1 MNRSFVTLRWRHLHL
16 WMAMLMS
23 LVLTACGGGAD
34 SLASGGVGEGG
45 TGASLQAASIGVI
58 TGIDGHS
65 IPVNGVTFDR
75 SAAIIADDMADAG
88 VLSDKDLKPG
98 MWVQVEGVTDA
109 NGNAPEAKSIQVIP
123 AVRGEISSVDSNQ
136 TTITVLDN
144 KVQVDTN
151 TTLVE
156 GTGGAALA
164 VGDTVE
170 VHGLLGASAGTVVA
184 SRIDK
189 LAAMPVRDYPY
200 ELRGKVTKLDAT
212 AKTMKVGGQL
222 VSYANANL
230 VLPKALSNGMVLR
243 VSADLAPT
251 AGQAWAIKRLLP
263 DQAPVS
269 NLSFLYVEGI
279 VDQWTTGPSFLIESL
294 PVNAATANGK
304 LTVTQDGQRV
314 AAIGALRDG
323 VLVAKSV
330 AVVVSGTS
338 PTFVLAGPV
347 AAYQSLADFKVRAVS
362 VDASGAT
369 FSAGDASQVI
379 NDIKVKVEG
388 QIVGR
393 KLVAT
398 KIKIVTP

>member
-1 MNRSFVTLRWRHLHL
+1 MNRSFITLRWRHLHL
-16 WMAMLMS
+16 WTALLMS

-58 TGIDGHS
+58 TGLDGQT
-65 IPVNGVTFDR
+65 ITVNGVTFDR

-88 VLSDKDLKPG
+88 VLSDKELKPG

-109 NGNAPEAKSIQVIP
+109 DGNAPVANSIQVIP
-123 AVRGEISSVDSNQ
+123 AVRGEISSVDGGQ
-136 TTITVLDN
+136 ATITVLDN
-144 KVQVDTN
+144 TVEIDAS
-151 TTLVE
+151 TLLE

-170 VHGLLGASAGTVVA
+170 VHGLLGASTGTVMA

-189 LAAMPVRDYPY
+189 LATMPVRDYPY
-200 ELRGKVTKLDAT
+200 ELRGKVTKLDPT

-279 VDQWTTGPSFLIESL
+279 VDQWTHGAQL
-294 PVNAATANGK
+294 PDRILA
-304 LTVTQDGQRV
+304 GQRCH
-314 AAIGALRDG
+314 GQR
-323 VLVAKSV
+323 
-330 AVVVSGTS
+330 
-338 PTFVLAGPV
+338 
-347 AAYQSLADFKVRAVS
+347 Q
-362 VDASGAT
+362 VD
-369 FSAGDASQVI
+369 GDA
-379 NDIKVKVEG
+379 
-388 QIVGR
+388 GR
-393 KLVAT
+393 PARRRHWRLA
-398 KIKIVTP
+398 